1 MDYGAFDHQ
10 QALAREERHCFQDVD
25 VDAEEIF
32 IAIT

>member
-1 MDYGAFDHQ
+1 
-10 QALAREERHCFQDVD
+10 LAREERHCFQDVD